1 MIYVLIILSFASSVF
16 AKDWFNVL
24 DNCQKQSVE
33 KRESSFK
40 QLNKKWNG
48 KLERTKDDLED
59 YWREPTPKNLD
70 PSITFVMAILGNATT
85 SLELCRNTT
94 AGKVQK
100 PKGINLIPKDKK
112 WYRAFT
118 HKQSCELP
126 PLSTKDV
133 TTWMINNLANRY
145 VVKTCDFKIISGPL
159 GKLIQTTC
167 DDNFYSF
174 TDSYL
179 GCDFMLGVQ
188 KENLDSH
195 QLETFGWKAKSK
207 K

>member
-1 MIYVLIILSFASSVF
+1 MFYFLIFLTFASSVM

-24 DNCQKQSVE
+24 DNCQKQSVG
-33 KRESSFK
+33 KREKSFN
-40 QLNKKWNG
+40 QMNKKWNG
-48 KLERTKDDLED
+48 KLERTKTDLED
-59 YWREPTPKNLD
+59 FWREPTPKNLD

-100 PKGINLIPKDKK
+100 PKGINLIPKGKK

-145 VVKTCDFKIISGPL
+145 VVKNCDFKIISGPL
-159 GKLIQTTC
+159 GKLVQTTC
-167 DDNFYSF
+167 YDYLYFF
-174 TDSYL
+174 TFSY
-179 GCDFMLGVQ
+179 
-188 KENLDSH
+188 
-195 QLETFGWKAKSK
+195 FG
-207 K
+207 